1 MHFLLFGTNLRITE
15 TFHKISLYLSRN
27 IRYSLGN
34 LSTHRG
40 DIVAKTLTI
49 NESEK
54 TILNSKIQYR
64 KYIKDT
70 TNLWNTLKRNNQR
83 IDLHFLKLIFKKII
97 IKKVLHLNK
106 CVITSEQ
113 SDNSICKRL
122 QGAWMFF

>member
-1 MHFLLFGTNLRITE
+1 MHFLLFSTNLRITE

-27 IRYSLGN
+27 IRY
-34 LSTHRG
+34 THRG